1 MKWILAFIMI
11 CACQMHLQAQTPPQP
26 DRFDEISTLVRNHY
40 MESINFDSIV
50 EQMVRDYLN
59 DSATIRKLLYTLD
72 PYATYFDPDAY
83 TMFMSDLSGSFGGVG
98 LAFDIVDQQILVSQ
112 VFEGTPAFRGG
123 LKVGDRIVQIDDQ
136 HFESGQLDYWTVM
149 QSLRGEVGTE
159 VKISLL
165 RNDQKPVIAIC
176 IREQIHINSVS
187 AAVMLDDRT
196 GYIKLTAFTA
206 QTAQEVHAALE
217 SLLAKG
223 MRQLIFDLRDNPGGY
238 MKQATRA
245 ADEFLPQG
253 ALMVY
258 TEGRGGRNDVFATSG
273 GLFEKGPMIL
283 LVNANTAS
291 SGEILTAAIQG
302 NERAKVVGQRTFGK
316 GLVQQIFPIQDS
328 LEAVKLTTE
337 KYYTP
342 KGVCIQQPFIESTYT
357 FTRSGEIIYTNDST
371 HADSIAQ
378 LIPNWGITPD
388 HFSYTD
394 TTAVRK
400 LVQALEERN
409 YLLRMTLVSYIQNRA
424 YIQSFSRYAD
434 LEKHFPPD
442 ASFIADF
449 EAYIKQWDADPENYF
464 GTMDYRPEDMQHAQ
478 EIVLQ
483 ACRAHIA
490 GFLWGTDMYYTLKCK
505 TDPDVQQA
513 LTLLKK

>member
-1 MKWILAFIMI
+1 M
-11 CACQMHLQAQTPPQP
+11 
-26 DRFDEISTLVRNHY
+26 
-40 MESINFDSIV
+40 
-50 EQMVRDYLN
+50 
-59 DSATIRKLLYTLD
+59 
-72 PYATYFDPDAY
+72 
-83 TMFMSDLSGSFGGVG
+83 
-98 LAFDIVDQQILVSQ
+98 
-112 VFEGTPAFRGG
+112 
-123 LKVGDRIVQIDDQ
+123 
-136 HFESGQLDYWTVM
+136 
-149 QSLRGEVGTE
+149 
-159 VKISLL
+159 
-165 RNDQKPVIAIC
+165 
-176 IREQIHINSVS
+176 
-187 AAVMLDDRT
+187 
-196 GYIKLTAFTA
+196 
-206 QTAQEVHAALE
+206 
-217 SLLAKG
+217 
-223 MRQLIFDLRDNPGGY
+223 
-238 MKQATRA
+238 
-245 ADEFLPQG
+245 
-253 ALMVY
+253 
-258 TEGRGGRNDVFATSG
+258 
-273 GLFEKGPMIL
+273 
-283 LVNANTAS
+283 
-291 SGEILTAAIQG
+291 
-302 NERAKVVGQRTFGK
+302 
-316 GLVQQIFPIQDS
+316 QQIFPIQDS